1 MATRSTPSHSEEHS
15 FTAERVGRLFRIISR
30 LAEKPLARAALLR
43 RLGVNQRSFYRDLGL
58 LRELGI
64 PVTTAQGRYRLEIDV
79 PSALS
84 RLPFPDPRL
93 TLGQA
98 MALAR
103 GRSAAHRLLQSR
115 VAEITGVKNR

>member
-1 MATRSTPSHSEEHS
+1 MATRSSPSDVHS
-15 FTAERVGRLFRIISR
+15 FTAERVGRLFRIVSR
-30 LAEKPLARAALLR
+30 VAEKPLPRTALLR

-64 PVTTAQGRYRLEIDV
+64 DVTATQGRYRLEIDL
-79 PSALS
+79 STALS

-98 MALAR
+98 LALSR
-103 GRSAAHRLLQSR
+103 GRTAAHRVLQR
-115 VAEITGVKNR
+115 RLAEITGPTNR